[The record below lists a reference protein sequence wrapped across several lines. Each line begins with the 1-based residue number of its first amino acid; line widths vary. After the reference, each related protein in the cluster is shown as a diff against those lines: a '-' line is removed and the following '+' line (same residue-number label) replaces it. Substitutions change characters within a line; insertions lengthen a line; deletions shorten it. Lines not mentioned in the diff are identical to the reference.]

1 MQWPGTELERSP
13 QFDDVRQHVIERRT
27 TLSARDYVG
36 HLSTVSAYLQ
46 LPADRR
52 RLASEHILAVLP
64 DPVEVTADITLHLA
78 RRISQHL
85 RRGHPVKVNARPRT
99 VEGGSTGRER

>member
-13 QFDDVRQHVIERRT
+13 QFDDVQQHVIERRA

-46 LPADRR
+46 LAADQRR
-52 RLASEHILAVLP
+52 GALDRILEVLP
-64 DPVEVTADITLHLA
+64 DPVELTADITLHLA
-78 RRISQHL
+78 RRI
-85 RRGHPVKVNARPRT
+85 P
-99 VEGGSTGRER
+99 